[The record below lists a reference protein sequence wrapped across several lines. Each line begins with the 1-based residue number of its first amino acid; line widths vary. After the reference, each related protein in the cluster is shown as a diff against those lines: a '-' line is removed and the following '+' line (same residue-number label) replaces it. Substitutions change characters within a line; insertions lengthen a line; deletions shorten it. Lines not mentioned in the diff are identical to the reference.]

1 MDRKLKATELRQY
14 KFAIAVKEA
23 IERGEKPDLKELA
36 FKSGYRKNNS
46 KINVSQIT
54 NGKTFQE
61 VLKQNNEKASSLM
74 DQERERALLRL
85 KGKIDSA
92 SYRDLAYVID
102 ILTKN
107 RQLLTGGATDN
118 INMKSSIIMLPSKEN
133 YGSTEP
139 QNSEQVK
146 DEPAG

>member
-14 KFAIAVKEA
+14 KLAIAVKEA
-23 IERGEKPDLKELA
+23 IERGEKPNIKEMARKFGYSESTLK
-36 FKSGYRKNNS
+36 SSY
-46 KINVSQIT
+46 SQIT
-54 NGKTFQE
+54 RGKTFQE
-61 VLKQNNEKASSLM
+61 VLKENNEKAVKLM
-74 DQERERALLRL
+74 DQERERALLL
-85 KGKIDSA
+85 MKTKVDKA
-92 SYRDLAYVID
+92 SYRDLAYATD
-102 ILTKN
+102 IFTKN

-139 QNSEQVK
+139 QNSEQAK

>member
-14 KFAIAVKEA
+14 KFAMAVKEA
-23 IERGEKPDLKELA
+23 IERGEKPNIKQMARKFGYSESTLK
-36 FKSGYRKNNS
+36 SNY
-46 KINVSQIT
+46 SQIT
-54 NGKTFQE
+54 KGKTFQE
-61 VLKQNNEKASSLM
+61 VLKENNEKAVKLM
-74 DQERERALLRL
+74 DQERERALLL
-85 KGKIDSA
+85 MKTKVDKA
-92 SYRDLAYVID
+92 SYRDLAYATD
-102 ILTKN
+102 IFTKN